1 MDLIKA
7 RAFNLRQGFSALQV
21 SAIAVSVGATSRE
34 VQLWGDVVL
43 ILVGRWQA
51 AQGLTADGM
60 VGPQTLAKMGAAS
73 EGVAKRRDVP
83 NLIHEAAA
91 RFPDHRFGTDVS
103 LWNDEIDPLKMQ
115 GVSFAIL
122 KATESDFMDPR
133 FLEHRETFKRAPQV
147 VLGNYHLPRM
157 VQGKKGLWGK
167 GDMVVLDPVKQ
178 ARFGVI
184 VAKAN
189 PAALGDWFDFEPD
202 SVGNPN
208 KTPRFFSA
216 LLIALGGDKEKAAAW
231 VGQWLEVFED
241 GMGKEA
247 GDYLSPRIAKE
258 GGEPLRLV
266 LGTRKRWVAT
276 YPQFPKLPFESSL
289 PDSWGDAWDIW
300 QCRGSDNKETAGVD
314 EGGKCLG
321 VGGGRKDCDQ
331 NVINPASSLMGL
343 LAA

>member
-1 MDLIKA
+1 MDLAKA
-7 RAFNLRQGFSALQV
+7 RAFNLRQSFSALQV
-21 SAIAVSVGATSRE
+21 SAIAVSIGATSKE

-43 ILVGRWQA
+43 IQVADFQKRN
-51 AQGLTADGM
+51 GLTADGM

-73 EGVAKRRDVP
+73 EGGLRRRDIP

-91 RFPDHRFGTDVS
+91 RFPDHRFGTDLS
-103 LWNDEIDPLKMQ
+103 LWNDDIDPTKMQ

-122 KATESDFMDPR
+122 KATESDFMDPLFER
-133 FLEHRETFKRAPQV
+133 HRETFKRAPNV
-147 VLGNYHLPRM
+147 TLGNYHLPRM
-157 VQGKKGLWGK
+157 VQGKKGLWGR

-178 ARFGVI
+178 ARFSII

-202 SVGNPN
+202 SVGNPD

-216 LLIALGGDKEKAAAW
+216 LLIALGGDKEKAAQW
-231 VGQWLEVFED
+231 VGSWLDVFED
-241 GMGKEA
+241 GMGREA

-289 PDSWGDAWDIW
+289 PDSWGDEWDIW

-321 VGGGRKDCDQ
+321 IGRGVKDCDQ
-331 NVINPASSLMGL
+331 NVMNPASSLMRL